1 MGYGINWN
9 EVLLKEVRMSKKLI
23 ITPGAKI
30 KIGDYDPDYTGE
42 YKRKKD
48 AQGQMDKNVIE
59 VGELQKLMY
68 AQSKY
73 ALLIV
78 LQAMDSGGK
87 DGTIRRVMSEVNPQG
102 CDVTSF
108 KVPCTEEISHDYLW
122 RIHKATPPRGMI
134 GIFNRSHYEDVL
146 IVRVHNLVPKE
157 VWSKRY
163 EQINNFE
170 KMLVEN
176 NTVILKFYLHISKD
190 EQKKRFEERLTDP
203 SKLWKF
209 SESDIREREYWDD
222 YMKAYEDVLN
232 KCSTEWAP
240 WYLIPANKKWYRDF
254 IIGEI
259 IVDTLKGLNMSY
271 PKTNIDPSKIKI
283 E

>member
-1 MGYGINWN
+1 MAQ
-9 EVLLKEVRMSKKLI
+9 KLI
-23 ITPGAKI
+23 VEPGSKI
-30 KIGDYDPDYTGE
+30 KLGNYDPDYTGE

-48 AQGQMDKNVIE
+48 AQDRMDEIVIE

-102 CDVTSF
+102 CVVTSF
-108 KVPCTEEISHDYLW
+108 KVPSVEDLSHDFLW
-122 RIHKATPPRGMI
+122 RIHKATPQRGMI

-163 EQINNFE
+163 EHINYFE

-176 NTVILKFYLHISKD
+176 NTIILKFYLHISKD
-190 EQKKRFEERLTDP
+190 EQKKRFEERLIDP

-209 SESDIREREYWDD
+209 SEADIREREYWDD
-222 YMKAYEDVLN
+222 YMEAYEEAIN

-240 WYLIPANKKWYRDF
+240 WHIIPANKKWYRDLF
-254 IIGEI
+254 IGEI
-259 IVDTLKGLNMSY
+259 IIEKLKSLKMSY
-271 PKTNIDPSKIKI
+271 PKPHIDPSQIIIK
-283 E
+283 